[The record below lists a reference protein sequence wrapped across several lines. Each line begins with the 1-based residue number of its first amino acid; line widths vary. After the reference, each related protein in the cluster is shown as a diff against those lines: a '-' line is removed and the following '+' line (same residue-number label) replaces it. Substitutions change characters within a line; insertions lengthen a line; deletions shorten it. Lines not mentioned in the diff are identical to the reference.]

1 MENRLDLIKVVKK
14 VEKKE
19 IFKKPVLSFKKK
31 LEKGKTISEIADEL
45 EDTEENIARLIEEF
59 YLRIN

>member
-19 IFKKPVLSFKKK
+19 IFKKPVLSFK
-31 LEKGKTISEIADEL
+31 KGKTISEIADEL

>member
-14 VEKKE
+14 V
-19 IFKKPVLSFKKK
+19 
-31 LEKGKTISEIADEL
+31 EKGKTISEIADEL

>member
-19 IFKKPVLSFKKK
+19 IFKKPVLSFKKSSK
-31 LEKGKTISEIADEL
+31 KEKQFTEIADEL

>member
-19 IFKKPVLSFKKK
+19 IFKKPVLSFKKSSKKEKQYPK
-31 LEKGKTISEIADEL
+31 LQMSLKIQKKIL
-45 EDTEENIARLIEEF
+45 LV
-59 YLRIN
+59 